1 METNRNQL
9 CEHCH
14 ISEWAVKHHISYFP
28 EIIIKLCKKCHNI
41 IHKSKSPE
49 NDDLKKYDK
58 DDSRFFYDYTRKGFV
73 KEDRTRIHGKVRFLN
88 MMSIRKTEKKA
99 KKEAKKAETKKKAEA
114 KKKAS
119 RPKKYWDGYSWRK
132 YF

>member
-9 CEHCH
+9 CERCH

-28 EIIIKLCKKCHNI
+28 EIIIKLCKKCHYI

-58 DDSRFFYDYTRKGFV
+58 DDSRFFYDYTRKGF
-73 KEDRTRIHGKVRFLN
+73 GKLDDTASRE
-88 MMSIRKTEKKA
+88 IRKTEKEA
-99 KKEAKKAETKKKAEA
+99 KKEAKKAETKKKADA

-119 RPKKYWDGYSWRK
+119 RPRKYWDGRGWRK

>member
-9 CEHCH
+9 CERCH

-28 EIIIKLCKKCHNI
+28 EIITKLCKKCHYI

-58 DDSRFFYDYTRKGFV
+58 DDSRFFYDYTRKGF
-73 KEDRTRIHGKVRFLN
+73 GKLDGTVSRE
-88 MMSIRKTEKKA
+88 IRKAEKKA
-99 KKEAKKAETKKKAEA
+99 KKEAKKAETKKKAEE

-119 RPKKYWDGYSWRK
+119 RPKKYWDGPRWRK

>member
-28 EIIIKLCKKCHNI
+28 EKIIKLCKKCHNI
-41 IHKSKSPE
+41 IHKSTS
-49 NDDLKKYDK
+49 DDNLKKYDK
-58 DDSRFFYDYTRKGFV
+58 DDSRFFYDYTRKGF
-73 KEDRTRIHGKVRFLN
+73 GKLDDTASRE
-88 MMSIRKTEKKA
+88 IRKTEKEA
-99 KKEAKKAETKKKAEA
+99 KKEAKKAETKKKA
-114 KKKAS
+114 S
-119 RPKKYWDGYSWRK
+119 RQKKYWDGIDWRK

>member
-1 METNRNQL
+1 MILQTNRNQL

-14 ISEWAVKHHISYFP
+14 ISEWEVKHHISYFP

-58 DDSRFFYDYTRKGFV
+58 DDSRFFYRYTPKGLV
-73 KEDRTRIHGKVRFLN
+73 KEDKKKVAEEKLAKREA
-88 MMSIRKTEKKA
+88 EKKA
-99 KKEAKKAETKKKAEA
+99 KKEAKKAETKKKADA

-119 RPKKYWDGYSWRK
+119 SPKKYWDGCSWRK

>member
-49 NDDLKKYDK
+49 NDNLKKYDK
-58 DDSRFFYDYTRKGFV
+58 DDSRFFYGYTRKSFA
-73 KEDRTRIHGKVRFLN
+73 KEDGTRMHGKVRFQN
-88 MMSIRKTEKKA
+88 MMSIRKAEKKA
-99 KKEAKKAETKKKAEA
+99 EKEAKKAETKKKAEE

-119 RPKKYWDGYSWRK
+119 RPRKYWDGLRWRK

>member
-1 METNRNQL
+1 MQINRNQL

-14 ISEWAVKHHISYFP
+14 ISEWEVKHHIRYFP
-28 EIIIKLCKKCHNI
+28 QKIIKLCKKCHNI

-58 DDSRFFYDYTRKGFV
+58 DDSRFFYDYTRKGF
-73 KEDRTRIHGKVRFLN
+73 GKLDGTASRE
-88 MMSIRKTEKKA
+88 IRKAEKKA
-99 KKEAKKAETKKKAEA
+99 EKEAKKAETKKKAEE

-119 RPKKYWDGYSWRK
+119 RPKKYWDGLRWRK